1 MNSPSNQPR
10 LEKSLRGRALW
21 NPVIVAAF
29 APLLLGIFACALLL
43 AAGHPAVHESGAKL
57 VGESAMAYAAP
68 TLILLAGLLATTLLW
83 FGLWRPV
90 RRMRVASTIAG
101 QAIADRDFD
110 RLQAEPLPESGGGD
124 LSRFAE
130 IFNRLTGELQANRT
144 LLRKVEALSREM
156 EEQVLQTSKMKFE
169 QDGDYFLTAQ
179 LIKPLARS
187 SVRSDR
193 VSVDMFVRQ
202 KKQFRFKKWD
212 EQLGGDLCVAHTLQ
226 LRGRPC
232 TVFLNADAMG
242 KSMQGAGGVLVLG
255 SLFEANIER
264 SKLSL
269 DVQNQSPELWIKHS
283 FVELQRVFE
292 TFESTMFISLVLGVV
307 DDQTGTLY
315 YVNAE
320 HPGMV
325 LYRDGK
331 AVFLETDMP
340 LQKIGFPEVNHRSVK
355 IQVFPMKAGDVI
367 FSGSDGRDDLHIGI
381 GADGERI
388 INDNDDLILN
398 MIELGGGNLKRLVE
412 TIDRIG
418 QITDDLSLIRVGY
431 LDGPTA
437 GSGSE
442 NQSTESGSQESLQ
455 AKNAARALLQEAQ
468 SAADQKDYPRAVEA
482 LERARKTDPAQKQI
496 LKHLAR
502 VCTKAN
508 QWDRAADLAEEY
520 VKDCPHDTE
529 FLFSGAKMMLRAGRL
544 EPAEDLCER
553 YRLRIPE
560 STKNLKLLSQILYK
574 TGKEG
579 RAYVMEKEAEAMES
593 IELMRSGDAAAAG
606 LIG

>member
-1 MNSPSNQPR
+1 MTENSNHRPAR
-10 LEKSLRGRALW
+10 RAFW
-21 NPVIVAAF
+21 NPVIFATILPLLVAAF
-29 APLLLGIFACALLL
+29 AGAIFV
-43 AAGHPAVHESGAKL
+43 AGSNPTIQKL
-57 VGESAMAYAAP
+57 IAMLPGQPGFFAMAAIVVLLCGCAA
-68 TLILLAGLLATTLLW
+68 TILLW
-83 FGLWRPV
+83 FVLWRPV
-90 RRMRVASTIAG
+90 HRMRKAAINAG
-101 QAIADRDFD
+101 DAIAVRDFD
-110 RLQAEPLPESGGGD
+110 RLQAAPLPGGGGGD
-124 LSRFAE
+124 LSRLAD
-130 IFNRLTGELQANRT
+130 IFNELTGELQANRV

-156 EEQVLQTSKMKFE
+156 EDQVLQTSKMKFE

-193 VSVDMFVRQ
+193 VSIDLFVRQ

-212 EQLGGDLCVAHTLQ
+212 EQLGGDLCVAHSLQ
-226 LRGRPC
+226 LRGRSC

-269 DVQNQSPELWIKHS
+269 DVQNQPPELWIKHS

-307 DDQTGTLY
+307 DDLTGTLY
-315 YVNAE
+315 YINAE

-331 AVFLETDMP
+331 ATFLETDLP
-340 LQKIGFPEVNHRSVK
+340 LQKIGFPDISHQNVK
-355 IQVFPMKAGDVI
+355 IQVFPMRPGDVI
-367 FSGSDGRDDLHIGI
+367 FSGSDGRDDLHVGI

-388 INDNDDLILN
+388 INDDDDLILN
-398 MIELGGGNLKRLVE
+398 MIQLAAGDLTQLVA

-431 LDGPTA
+431 LD
-437 GSGSE
+437 
-442 NQSTESGSQESLQ
+442 STLPESGEQQPVETTEIITADAVSE
-455 AKNAARALLQEAQ
+455 ARRLVREAQ
-468 SAADQKDYPRAVEA
+468 SAATDGDYNRAIQL
-482 LERARKTDPAQKQI
+482 LETANETDPGHKAI
-496 LKHLAR
+496 LKHLAKA
-502 VCTKAN
+502 CTKAGIR
-508 QWDRAADLAEEY
+508 DRAADLTEAYTKE
-520 VKDCPHDTE
+520 CPHDTE
-529 FLFSGAKMMLRAGRL
+529 FLLPGAKMMLRAGRL
-544 EPAEDLCER
+544 EPAEDMCER
-553 YRLRIPE
+553 YRLRNPE
-560 STKNLKLLSQILYK
+560 SAKNLKLLSQILYK
-574 TGKEG
+574 SAKEG

-606 LIG
+606 LIGG

>member
-1 MNSPSNQPR
+1 MTF
-10 LEKSLRGRALW
+10 
-21 NPVIVAAF
+21 AAF
-29 APLLLGIFACALLL
+29 APLLPGICAVGLAFACADGNGFCAKMIEPGAADAL
-43 AAGHPAVHESGAKL
+43 ALYYAGPAFALFTGAL
-57 VGESAMAYAAP
+57 ISAA
-68 TLILLAGLLATTLLW
+68 LW
-83 FGLWRPV
+83 ISLWGPM
-90 RRMRVASTIAG
+90 RRMRSAAARAG

-110 RLQAEPLPESGGGD
+110 RLQAEPLPESGGRD
-124 LSRFAE
+124 LSRFAGV
-130 IFNRLTGELQANRT
+130 FNELTGELQANRT

-156 EEQVLQTSKMKFE
+156 EEQVLQTTRMKFE

-226 LRGRPC
+226 LRGRSC

-292 TFESTMFISLVLGVV
+292 TFESSMFISLVLGVV
-307 DDQTGTLY
+307 DDLSGTMY

-331 AVFLETDMP
+331 ASFLETDLP
-340 LQKIGFPEVNHRSVK
+340 LQKIGFPDVNHRNVK
-355 IQVFPMKAGDVI
+355 IQVFPMKPGDVI
-367 FSGSDGRDDLHIGI
+367 FSGSDGRDDLYVGI

-388 INDNDDLILN
+388 INDDDDLVLN
-398 MIELGGGNLKRLVE
+398 MIELATGDLAKLVE

-418 QITDDLSLIRVGY
+418 QITDDLSLLRVGY
-431 LDGPTA
+431 LDQA
-437 GSGSE
+437 AA
-442 NQSTESGSQESLQ
+442 ESDADDADGKEDPVAAAA
-455 AKNAARALLQEAQ
+455 AKNTTRALLKEAQ
-468 SAADQKDYPRAVEA
+468 SAVDSGDYSRAVTLLVEA
-482 LERARKTDPAQKQI
+482 HNADPEQKHI
-496 LKHLAR
+496 IKHLAR
-502 VCTKAN
+502 ACSRAK
-508 QWDRAADLAEEY
+508 QHERAADLAETY
-520 VKDCPHDTE
+520 AKDCPHDTE
-529 FLFSGAKMMLRAGRL
+529 FLLSGAKMMLRAGRL
-544 EPAEDLCER
+544 EPAEDMCER
-553 YRLRIPE
+553 YRLRNPE
-560 STKNLKLLSQILYK
+560 STKNLKLLAQILYK

-606 LIG
+606 LIGG